1 MRILKDGVRM
11 IEKEAFGLDKVL
23 QIGMVLLPVG
33 NHLRSRQIVPTAD
46 SSSAESSLKV
56 WA

>member
-1 MRILKDGVRM
+1 M